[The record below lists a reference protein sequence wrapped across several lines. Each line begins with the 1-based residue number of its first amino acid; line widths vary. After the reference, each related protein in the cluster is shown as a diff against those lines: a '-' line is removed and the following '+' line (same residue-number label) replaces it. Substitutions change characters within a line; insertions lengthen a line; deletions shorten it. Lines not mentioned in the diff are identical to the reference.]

1 MADLRIC
8 FIGDSFT
15 QGTGDD
21 ACLGWPGRV
30 CASARARGHAVTVY
44 NLGIRRETTDDIRG
58 RWRAEVAPRLVA
70 GVDGRIVFSFGANDA
85 TIEDGHWRVP
95 PDLSAENARAMI
107 ARARLTYQVLVVGP
121 PPAPEPDKTARHAEL
136 AARYAGGLPGP
147 RRAVPRHPGA
157 DQVGGCLVGGG
168 RGRRRHPS
176 RCARVRGA
184 GQPGGR
190 LAGLAGVAPVA
201 ILATPRTDRRSG
213 ASREWLLAGVQARA
227 IGRPAEPVAPLMRN
241 GAKT

>member
-21 ACLGWPGRV
+21 ACLGWPGRA

-58 RWRAEVAPRLVA
+58 RWRAEVGPRLVA

-107 ARARLTYQVLVVGP
+107 ARARLTYPVLVVGP
-121 PPAPEPDKTARHAEL
+121 PPAPEADKTARHAEL
-136 AARYAGGLPGP
+136 AARYREICRGLDVPFLDILEPIKAVDAWWEEVAAGDGI
-147 RRAVPRHPGA
+147 HPNS
-157 DQVGGCLVGGG
+157 GGY
-168 RGRRRHPS
+168 
-176 RCARVRGA
+176 AA
-184 GQPGGR
+184 
-190 LAGLAGVAPVA
+190 LAGLVEAWPAWRA
-201 ILATPRTDRRSG
+201 
-213 ASREWLLAGVQARA
+213 WL
-227 IGRPAEPVAPLMRN
+227 P
-241 GAKT
+241 